1 MSIFLGGIN
10 KMKIAIT
17 LKDFIDVFL
26 RQHRTFITVT
36 RQGEGEHFCFPTN
49 HAWSHIVG
57 RVISKE
63 FDNAMQKF
71 DNMMQNGQI
80 KDSIGAL
87 TFIDDKFNVDEEYGE
102 YANWYVWYVYPDSFI
117 NPIANVLDETLVIV
131 ISPNTPNESEEE

>member
-26 RQHRTFITVT
+26 RQPRTFITVT

-57 RVISKE
+57 RAITKE
-63 FDNAMQKF
+63 F

-80 KDSIGAL
+80 KDSIRAL
-87 TFIDDKFNVDEEYGE
+87 AFIDDKFNVDEEYGE

-117 NPIANVLDETLVIV
+117 NPIANVLDETLGIV
-131 ISPNTPNESEEE
+131 ISPNIPSESEE